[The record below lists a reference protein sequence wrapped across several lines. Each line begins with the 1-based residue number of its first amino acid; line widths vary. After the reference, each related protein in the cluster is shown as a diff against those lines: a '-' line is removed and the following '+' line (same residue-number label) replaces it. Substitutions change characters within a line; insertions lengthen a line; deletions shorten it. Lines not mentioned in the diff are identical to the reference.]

1 MQSKTGYSDAD
12 VKTIWPNAPQAATA
26 PDDQGRDDPAPPP
39 PKGSDDQGR
48 DDRPPPPP
56 PDDQGRDD
64 T

>member
-1 MQSKTGYSDAD
+1 MQSKIRFSDAD
-12 VKTIWPNAPQAATA
+12 VKPLRPYAPQATTS
-26 PDDQGRDDPAPPP
+26 PDDQGRDDPPP
-39 PKGSDDQGR
+39 PKPGGPDDQGR

>member
-1 MQSKTGYSDAD
+1 MQSKTGYNDAD

-39 PKGSDDQGR
+39 KGSDDQGR